1 MSINIP
7 ILCGNVD
14 SFKTT
19 FMVISSVQ
27 STTTRRAA
35 ILRRVVTVATARC
48 SAYCVFA
55 QRFSIQPLGSL
66 RWPEAEQK
74 HTTLHGGGD
83 DGNPWKSR
91 GDGDNLATF
100 P

>member
-1 MSINIP
+1 
-7 ILCGNVD
+7 
-14 SFKTT
+14 
-19 FMVISSVQ
+19 VQ

-74 HTTLHGGGD
+74 HTPQD
-83 DGNPWKSR
+83 FS
-91 GDGDNLATF
+91 
-100 P
+100 